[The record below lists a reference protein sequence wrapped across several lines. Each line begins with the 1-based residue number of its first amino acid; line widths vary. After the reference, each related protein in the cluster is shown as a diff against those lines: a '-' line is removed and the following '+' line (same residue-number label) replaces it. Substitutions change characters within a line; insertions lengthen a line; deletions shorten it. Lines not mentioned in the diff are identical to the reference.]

1 MLEELSTES
10 VSYPLGGAS
19 RAIVRDLLLHGPRSR
34 AELAERLRLSP
45 GSLTRLTKPLLD
57 AGLVKEGVAVVSG
70 QGRPST
76 PLEVVASSG
85 HFIGVK
91 LTGDEAY
98 AVLIDLHAQMLAEK
112 SVRLERRSPEA
123 VCDLVTELAAE
134 LSDGR
139 LIASMGV
146 TFGGHSPDHATAFA
160 PYLGWNDVPLAA
172 MLTRATG
179 LVCVLDNDVV
189 AFAESQHW
197 FGAGRAHDRFA
208 LITIGAGIGYALVL
222 HDRILR
228 SQEVDIGVFGHYI
241 IDRAGPYC
249 PSGHRGCAA
258 AYLTS
263 DAVAATASVALRRP
277 VSHDEVWTLA
287 ERGDPVCRRIAD
299 ESGLALGRLL
309 GAVADMSM
317 TTNIILSGEGVRLA
331 AVAAEA
337 LWTGISECRPDW
349 ASPVALE
356 VQESTFFEWAR
367 GAGVMAMQIS
377 VVGTD

>member
-1 MLEELSTES
+1 MLEELPTEF

-45 GSLTRLTKPLLD
+45 GSLTRLTKPLID

-85 HFIGVK
+85 LFIGVK
-91 LTGDEAY
+91 LTGDEAF
-98 AVLIDLHAQMLAEK
+98 AVLIDLHAQVLGAK
-112 SVRLERRSPEA
+112 SVRLGLRSPEA
-123 VCDLVTELAAE
+123 VCDLVTELADE
-134 LSDGR
+134 LADGR
-139 LIASMGV
+139 VISSMGV

-160 PYLGWNDVPLAA
+160 PYLGWKGVPLAD
-172 MLTRATG
+172 MLTRSTG
-179 LVCVLDNDVV
+179 LPCVLDNDVV

-241 IDRAGPYC
+241 IDRSGPYC
-249 PSGHRGCAA
+249 LGGHRGCAA
-258 AYLTS
+258 AYLIS
-263 DAVAATASVALRRP
+263 DAVAASASVALRRS
-277 VSHDEVWTLA
+277 VSYQEVLSLA
-287 ERGDPVCRRIAD
+287 VRGDAVSRRIVD

-309 GAVADMSM
+309 AAVADFSM

-331 AVAAEA
+331 VVATEA
-337 LWTGISECRPDW
+337 MWTGVSESRPDW

-356 VQESTFFEWAR
+356 VQETTFFEWAR